1 MRGGRVHTGINDLSG
16 KTYRRDN
23 HRKKILWHYDRAE
36 SEYDL
41 FGKIHW
47 QDKRVNA
54 WHDGV

>member
-16 KTYRRDN
+16 KIYR
-23 HRKKILWHYDRAE
+23 
-36 SEYDL
+36 
-41 FGKIHW
+41 